1 MEPVHHCPYVGLKQ
15 NRAIRFAS
23 PTPEHRC
30 YMTGEA
36 HDIPVPQA
44 SFCLSS
50 NHVRCPLYA
59 GEDLPVAQ
67 VISTPT
73 PVAVGGWRGWLAGL
87 STRDRRIYATLVGLL
102 GLIIV
107 AYAIS
112 GVVLFSNP
120 DTPAVP
126 SATSQV
132 LQPTSDSPTLTVS
145 PSPNAFATAAVRQT
159 QTAEVIA
166 QTTTVTPSVSVTP
179 SASATTQV
187 ILASPTFV
195 IVPPTEDVIVA
206 SATPSIP
213 FATDLPSL
221 EPTLSPIATTAVP
234 TLEPTMEPTVEPTAV
249 PTLEPTIEP
258 TVEPTVAPTPEPI
271 PEPTAQPTEETGG
284 REVNQLTLFF
294 ADSTGQVLVPVSRQV
309 AATRKPR
316 TAAILQLIQG
326 ARGDL
331 RNLLPSDTQLL
342 GLRLNNGIATANFN
356 RIPTFGNSS
365 LEDLG
370 LRSIVLALTEQ
381 PEITQVQIQ
390 VQGQNFGGL
399 RYRPN
404 VNPDNPQGLNGQFNT
419 TSFLP
424 LYFQQSSGRW
434 VRVMRLVPSTKTE
447 ARATVDELIRGAGRY
462 SHVVSSAIPSTSQVR
477 RLVIVDGV
485 AQLDLSAEF
494 SQTSNPRAAVDAL
507 VLALTSFGSVQQV
520 QITVEGQALSS
531 IWGVTFSN
539 PFIRP
544 QLNPE

>member
-1 MEPVHHCPYVGLKQ
+1 
-15 NRAIRFAS
+15 
-23 PTPEHRC
+23 
-30 YMTGEA
+30 
-36 HDIPVPQA
+36 
-44 SFCLSS
+44 
-50 NHVRCPLYA
+50 
-59 GEDLPVAQ
+59 
-67 VISTPT
+67 
-73 PVAVGGWRGWLAGL
+73 
-87 STRDRRIYATLVGLL
+87 
-102 GLIIV
+102 
-107 AYAIS
+107 
-112 GVVLFSNP
+112 
-120 DTPAVP
+120 
-126 SATSQV
+126 V

-166 QTTTVTPSVSVTP
+166 QTTTVTPSVSATS

-213 FATDLPSL
+213 FATDLPTF

-234 TLEPTMEPTVEPTAV
+234 TLEPTAEPTVEPT
-249 PTLEPTIEP
+249 LEPTLEP
-258 TVEPTVAPTPEPI
+258 TVEPTVEPTPEPI

-294 ADSTGQVLVPVSRQV
+294 ADSTGQVLVPVSRQI
-309 AATRKPR
+309 AATRQSR
-316 TAAILQLIQG
+316 TAAIQQLIQG
-326 ARGDL
+326 ARSDL
-331 RNLLPSDTQLL
+331 RSLLPSDTQLL

-381 PEITQVQIQ
+381 PEVKQVQIQ
-390 VQGQNFGGL
+390 VQGQNLGGL

-447 ARATVDELIRGAGRY
+447 ARATVNELIRGAGRY
-462 SHVVSSAIPSTSQVR
+462 SHVVSSAIPSASQVR

-494 SQTSNPRAAVDAL
+494 SQTSNPQAAVDAL
-507 VLALTSFGSVQQV
+507 VLALTSFSSVQQV
-520 QITVEGQALSS
+520 QITVEGQSLSS
-531 IWGVTFSN
+531 IWGATFSN
-539 PFIRP
+539 PFVRP

>member
-23 PTPEHRC
+23 PTSEHRC
-30 YMTGEA
+30 YITGEA

-44 SFCLSS
+44 AFCLSS
-50 NHVRCPLYA
+50 NHVRCPLYT
-59 GEDLPVAQ
+59 GEDLPIEQAV
-67 VISTPT
+67 SPPT
-73 PVAVGGWRGWLAGL
+73 PVGVGGWRGWLAGL

-102 GLIIV
+102 CLIIV

-112 GVVLFSNP
+112 GVVLFSNNSSP
-120 DTPAVP
+120 TTP
-126 SATSQV
+126 STTSLV
-132 LQPTSDSPTLTVS
+132 VQPTNAGPTLTVS

-159 QTAEVIA
+159 QTAEAIA
-166 QTTTVTPSVSVTP
+166 LTTTATPSVSATP

-206 SATPSIP
+206 SPTPSIP
-213 FATDLPSL
+213 FATDLPTF
-221 EPTLSPIATTAVP
+221 EPTLSPIATAV
-234 TLEPTMEPTVEPTAV
+234 PTVEPTI
-249 PTLEPTIEP
+249 EPTIEP
-258 TVEPTVAPTPEPI
+258 TVEPTVQPTVEPTI
-271 PEPTAQPTEETGG
+271 EPTTEPLPEPTVQPTEETGG
-284 REVNQLTLFF
+284 REVNQVTLFY
-294 ADSTGQVLVPVSRQV
+294 ADSSGQVLVPVSRQI
-309 AATRKPR
+309 ATTRQPR
-316 TAAILQLIQG
+316 TAAIHELIAG
-326 ARGDL
+326 ARSDL
-331 RNLLPSDTQLL
+331 RSLLPSDTQLL
-342 GLRLNNGIATANFN
+342 GLRLNSGIATANFN
-356 RIPTFGNSS
+356 RIPTFGNSGV
-365 LEDLG
+365 EDLG

-381 PEITQVQIQ
+381 PDVSQVQLQ
-390 VQGQNFGGL
+390 VQGQNLGGL

-424 LYFQQSSGRW
+424 LYFQASTGRW

-462 SHVVSSAIPSTSQVR
+462 SNVVSSAIPSTSQVR

-494 SQTSNPRAAVDAL
+494 TQTSNPRAAVDAL
-507 VLALTSFGSVQQV
+507 VLALTSFSSVQQV
-520 QITVEGQALSS
+520 LITIEGQPLSATWGEAL
-531 IWGVTFSN
+531 SN
-539 PFIRP
+539 PFTRP